1 MKHKGETVLD
11 QKEADE
17 SLMWFLN
24 LSRERKPVPKLPN
37 DLDALGK
44 LATRHFT
51 LVERKQNRG
60 EGHCGES
67 VCWMVVECP
76 FCGFHFDVI
85 ERSGCFHASM
95 APENCPNCNFPR
107 NILNATYGLV
117 NKDDSASKRES

>member
-1 MKHKGETVLD
+1 
-11 QKEADE
+11 
-17 SLMWFLN
+17 MWFLN

-51 LVERKQNRG
+51 LVESKQNG
-60 EGHCGES
+60 GGGYGGES
-67 VCWMVVECP
+67 AFWIVVECP
-76 FCGFHFDVI
+76 FCGFHFDAI

-107 NILNATYGLV
+107 NIINATYGLV
-117 NKDDSASKRES
+117 NKDPASKEETS